1 MNSTGELI
9 KDKTELSKIE
19 SKEIFK
25 NLKNDYF
32 YKNYLIIY

>member
-9 KDKTELSKIE
+9 KDKTELNKIV

-25 NLKNDYF
+25 NLKND
-32 YKNYLIIY
+32 